1 MKQIGKVN
9 VLGTEY
15 EVLMGNETLDKKLKD
30 KAGYMDWSA
39 KRICLNEDNLKK
51 GKDSL
56 ENVHLFA
63 NDVLRHEIVHAFIEE
78 SGLRDPYQD
87 ETIVEW
93 IAKMAPKILE
103 CANTIVFTEK
113 DIVNKEE
120 D

>member
-1 MKQIGKVN
+1 
-9 VLGTEY
+9 
-15 EVLMGNETLDKKLKD
+15 MGNETLDKKLKG
-30 KAGYMDWSA
+30 KAGYADWTA
-39 KRICLNEDNLKK
+39 KRICLDEDNLKK
-51 GKDSL
+51 DKNSL
-56 ENVHLFA
+56 ENLHLYA

-78 SGLRDPYQD
+78 SGLSDQYQN

-113 DIVNKEE
+113 DIVNKKE

>member
-1 MKQIGKVN
+1 
-9 VLGTEY
+9 
-15 EVLMGNETLDKKLKD
+15 MGNETSDKKLKN
-30 KAGYMDWSA
+30 KAGYTDWSA
-39 KRICLNEDNLKK
+39 KRICLDENNLKK
-51 GKDSL
+51 SNDSL

-78 SGLRDPYQD
+78 SGLSDHYQN
-87 ETIVEW
+87 ETVVEW

-113 DIVNKEE
+113 DVINKEE